1 MDNFDTFQKTP
12 IDLKEVSRLA
22 VKAGEMKKETVVKN
36 KFSQINDKTFSF
48 PDGIL
53 SLLFHHPN
61 LKKPNEFKEKMVQ
74 RIEKYFWNKKEKV
87 LDLERK
93 ALEDNSLLY
102 LYHQVLTSA
111 PKFFNISREDNFK
124 QEKIKLFKK
133 IQKI

>member
-1 MDNFDTFQKTP
+1 MDNFGTFQKPP

-22 VKAGEMKKETVVKN
+22 VKAGEIKKETVVKN
-36 KFSQINDKTFSF
+36 KFSQINDKTFYF

-133 IQKI
+133 IQNI

>member
-1 MDNFDTFQKTP
+1 MDNFGTFQKPP

-22 VKAGEMKKETVVKN
+22 VKAGEIKKETVVKN
-36 KFSQINDKTFSF
+36 KFSQINNKTFYF

-133 IQKI
+133 IQNI

>member
-1 MDNFDTFQKTP
+1 MDNFGTFQKPP

-22 VKAGEMKKETVVKN
+22 VKAGEIKKETVVKN
-36 KFSQINDKTFSF
+36 KFSQINNKTFYF

-61 LKKPNEFKEKMVQ
+61 LKKPNEFREKMVQ

-102 LYHQVLTSA
+102 LYHQVLTSL
-111 PKFFNISREDNFK
+111 PKLFNISREDNFK

>member
-1 MDNFDTFQKTP
+1 MDDFDTFQKPP

-22 VKAGEMKKETVVKN
+22 IKAAKMKKETVVKN
-36 KFSQINDKTFSF
+36 KFSQINDETFYF

-93 ALEDNSLLY
+93 ALKDNSRLY

-111 PKFFNISREDNFK
+111 QKFFNISREDNFK